1 MQPHDADHA
10 KPRPGLHIFRLVP
23 LWFLKLAIIAVCA
36 GAIAGA
42 AITIR

>member
-10 KPRPGLHIFRLVP
+10 KPRPGLHIFKLLPP
-23 LWFLKLAIIAVCA
+23 LFLKWAIIAVCA